1 MASTMDAICSFIV
14 SVWRQAL
21 DTITRIMGAVSYAPL
36 MVVRQLEGRQFIS
49 VTTGLT
55 VTPQIR
61 DVIGQ
66 RQTYTYA
73 FEALTY

>member
-1 MASTMDAICSFIV
+1 MILILPDNIFDSVSTLWWGDFDDWMVFF
-14 SVWRQAL
+14 
-21 DTITRIMGAVSYAPL
+21 AVSYLYPSRL
-36 MVVRQLEGRQFIS
+36 F
-49 VTTGLT
+49 

-73 FEALTY
+73 AEALTY